1 VKVLTLRVPFLV
13 VLAVLSVSCSG
24 QRIVNT
30 DEPPA
35 ATPATS
41 PLPPP
46 PPPPSNRHLVDAF
59 DYVGH
64 PEGGT
69 AYFFTSPSGSWACAI
84 VPRVKAGCQSATGWP
99 SALGVTGEPDSVP
112 DAAGE
117 DVPPNAVVVN
127 REGDAHFAALEQP
140 EFALDPES
148 ANVLKFN
155 KILAAAGFRCNVQES
170 GVSCLSEFSGKGF
183 TFSADGFMPQ
193 YTEVPADAP

>member
-13 VLAVLSVSCSG
+13 VLAVLGASCSG

-35 ATPATS
+35 ATPITS
-41 PLPPP
+41 PAPPP

-59 DYVGH
+59 DYIGH
-64 PEGGT
+64 PEGRT

-99 SALGVTGEPDSVP
+99 SALGITGEPDSVL

-117 DVPPNAVVVN
+117 AVPPNAIVVD
-127 REGDAHFAALEQP
+127 REGDARFVALEQP
-140 EFALDPES
+140 ELSLDPES
-148 ANVLKFN
+148 ADVLEFN
-155 KILAAAGFRCNVQES
+155 RILAAAGFRCNVQES

-183 TFSADGFMPQ
+183 TFSDDGFVPQ
-193 YTEVPADAP
+193 YTDVPSDAP